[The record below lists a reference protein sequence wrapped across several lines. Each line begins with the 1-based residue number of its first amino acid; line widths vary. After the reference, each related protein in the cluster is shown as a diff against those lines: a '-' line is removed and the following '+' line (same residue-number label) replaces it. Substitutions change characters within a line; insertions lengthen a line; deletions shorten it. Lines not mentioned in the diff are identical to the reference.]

1 MTNGKKIKHTKNLD
15 DAKMYISPENI
26 SLLIEEL
33 LDNNFNVSKACEKI
47 GIKRSV
53 YYYNLRFDTDFSKA
67 LNFTR
72 DILSNIVSN
81 GLMEGLSSNDLI
93 VKHKYLELLTKS
105 NVLSRLLGIE
115 IVEEDSNKSN
125 SEIILT

>member
-26 SLLIEEL
+26 SKLIEEL
-33 LDNNFNVSKACEKI
+33 LDNNFNVSKACETI

-81 GLMEGLSSNDLI
+81 SLMEGLSSNDLI
-93 VKHKYLELLTKS
+93 VKHKYLELLAKG
-105 NVLSRLLGIE
+105 NVLSKLLGIE
-115 IVEEDSNKSN
+115 IVEEGVSN
-125 SEIILT
+125 SGNDVILT